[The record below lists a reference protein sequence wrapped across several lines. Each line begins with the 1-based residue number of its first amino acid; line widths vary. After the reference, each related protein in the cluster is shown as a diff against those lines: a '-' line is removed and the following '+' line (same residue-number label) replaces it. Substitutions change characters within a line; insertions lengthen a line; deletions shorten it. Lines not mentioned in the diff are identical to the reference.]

1 MVKCQT
7 TITKEQ
13 YDRAQEHNGS
23 IPKEDEDE
31 VFGTAVTLGYGLY
44 GNTAFKEE
52 NPETG
57 KTEYY
62 VIYYRG
68 DSCD

>member
-1 MVKCQT
+1 MVRCRT
-7 TITKEQ
+7 NITKEQ
-13 YDRAQEHNGS
+13 YDRAQEHNGR
-23 IPKEDEDE
+23 IAKEDEDE

-44 GNTAFKEE
+44 DNTAYKEE

-57 KTEYY
+57 KVEYY
-62 VIYYRG
+62 SIYYRG